1 VTHSENL
8 IKLLHHA
15 FDYTQDNN
23 RDLLGD
29 EMFPMTEVV
38 EELEVQRSYQFLI
51 AYISRNSTMINNQME
66 D

>member
-15 FDYTQDNN
+15 FDYTQNNN
-23 RDLLGD
+23 RDLIEL
-29 EMFPMTEVV
+29 EMFPITEVV

-51 AYISRNSTMINNQME
+51 AYIRRNSAMINTQME